1 MERWYRGNQME
12 KKKIITENQEK
23 RCRMIG
29 IAGSNTGVGCTHFS
43 IMLTNYLAGYLRRK
57 AILLEFNESG
67 DLEKL
72 EYVCTGQMGQKN
84 PYRVLDAD
92 YYKYAGP
99 EAVKEVLQRG
109 YDDILIDFGSV
120 KDGANELYWRCDKK
134 FLVGSFTE
142 WQQESFREFEMEQR
156 AKQKKAG
163 RVSRYLEAR
172 RPEENSREDFGSMQN
187 GFRFQ
192 RMPSRSRRS
201 AGNFFSVSCKNDIKG
216 RFP

>member
-1 MERWYRGNQME
+1 ME
-12 KKKIITENQEK
+12 KKKIITETQEK

>member
-1 MERWYRGNQME
+1 ME
-12 KKKIITENQEK
+12 KKKIITETQEK

-156 AKQKKAG
+156 AKQKKSWQSLAVFG
-163 RVSRYLEAR
+163 SEETR
-172 RPEENSREDFGSMQN
+172 ENSREDSDQCRTDSVFSGRLL
-187 GFRFQ
+187 GHEGVRGIF
-192 RMPSRSRRS
+192 S
-201 AGNFFSVSCKNDIKG
+201 AYPVKMT
-216 RFP
+216 

>member
-1 MERWYRGNQME
+1 ME
-12 KKKIITENQEK
+12 KKKIITETQEK

-156 AKQKKAG
+156 AKQKKKLAESRGIWKRGDQKRILEKISDQCRTDSVFSG
-163 RVSRYLEAR
+163 RLLGHEGVRGI
-172 RPEENSREDFGSMQN
+172 F
-187 GFRFQ
+187 
-192 RMPSRSRRS
+192 S
-201 AGNFFSVSCKNDIKG
+201 AYPVKMT
-216 RFP
+216 

>member
-1 MERWYRGNQME
+1 ME

-120 KDGANELYWRCDKK
+120 KDGANELYWR
-134 FLVGSFTE
+134 E
-142 WQQESFREFEMEQR
+142 RNR
-156 AKQKKAG
+156 KKAG